1 MQALACALPRNG
13 AYRVTVAQIG
23 PERRVLRQFVSTGG
37 IVTAGFSGPGPGPVS
52 CYRLG
57 AILSGDNNKVTTTDN
72 NTTKLIDR
80 FGRHVTYARLSV
92 TDRCDFRCVYCM
104 SEDMTFLPRAQ
115 VLTLEEIATIARAFT
130 ELGVNKLRLTG
141 GEPLVRRNILW
152 LMREIG
158 KLPGLTELVLTTNGS
173 QLDRLAGPLSDAGV
187 KRINVSLDSLDDARF
202 RSITRTGDLSKVLRG
217 IEAARAA
224 GFQRLK
230 LNTVILKHRNEDEIL
245 DLVSFVVA
253 RGMDISFIEEM
264 PLGLI
269 DDHDRALAYYSS
281 DQVRRDI
288 ETRYRLLPTTESTGG
303 PARYYRVADTD
314 SRVGFISPHSHNF
327 CESCNRVRVTV
338 QGRLLLCLGQEHSV
352 DLRHV
357 LRAHPGDDG
366 RLRQAIVDSM
376 AIKPKGHDFDLGR
389 QVVIMRHMSVTGG

>member
-1 MQALACALPRNG
+1 MTTP
-13 AYRVTVAQIG
+13 
-23 PERRVLRQFVSTGG
+23 
-37 IVTAGFSGPGPGPVS
+37 
-52 CYRLG
+52 
-57 AILSGDNNKVTTTDN
+57 DNNATQ
-72 NTTKLIDR
+72 LIDR
-80 FGRHVTYARLSV
+80 FARRVSYARLSV

-115 VLTLEEIATIARAFT
+115 VLTLEEIYTLARAFT
-130 ELGVNKLRLTG
+130 GLGVTKLRLTG

-152 LMREIG
+152 LVREIG
-158 KLPGLTELVLTTNGS
+158 KLPGLEELVLTTNGS

-187 KRINVSLDSLDDARF
+187 KRINVSMDSLDETRF
-202 RSITRTGDLSKVLRG
+202 RTITRVGSLNKVLRG

-224 GFQRLK
+224 GFKRLK
-230 LNTVILKHRNEDEIL
+230 LNTVILKGRNEDEIL
-245 DLVSFVVA
+245 DLVGYVVE

-264 PLGLI
+264 PLGLV
-269 DDHDRALAYYSS
+269 DNHDRALTFYSS
-281 DQVRRDI
+281 DDVRRDI
-288 ETRYRLLPTTESTGG
+288 ETRYRLIPTTETTGG
-303 PARYYRVADTD
+303 PARYFKVADTD

-357 LRAHPGDDG
+357 LRANPGDDA